1 MGMVQAVNSS
11 VSTMEVAPD
20 FCRACGGGLPAG
32 QQTCPVCGE
41 RAAPPPITA
50 DPSLE
55 AIGVKTAGT
64 RKAGAGT
71 FPIIKDDGKK
81 WILLAMTGVEVPLKK
96 KDGELTPA
104 LKNLDRLGRWLR
116 WCDHATSDQGLQA
129 FWSRAVAA
137 ATTSWDRR
145 RLARWALFKPRHS
158 LLAGLGLPESE
169 LNWLRA
175 HAAVHSSKFEEAMQ
189 WIESLPDGTFPDV
202 LDLVGVALARGFPL
216 SGARKLEAKMAA
228 LNPNHPVSLLL
239 KDAPL
244 PEWRNVS
251 GSSASVLDHL
261 RQAALFGTGQSD
273 QAPGSGPLAVLSHV
287 ERSFAQSAPLPTDTL
302 SPASRSLDMA
312 TLWQYRAS
320 SSTYVPGSEAGALA
334 EAWAPYADD
343 LLEAWGGLSPPARDW
358 LSQTIRNSEGP
369 LWTSV
374 GGRLDV
380 LLGEGEAGS
389 PCEEGRRAY
398 ARSDWSFLREFGAHG
413 EYFLALADLRD
424 GDRSAIPRLRG
435 HECFPANKAAVLD
448 ALEEIAADTRDDISD
463 VVEDETLWGTLVK
476 LGVSSDKLGNTPVRF
491 QEWYHLTQSKEA
503 IYADSFGEAAKLARE
518 CLRISTLEDIRDEA
532 LNLLAVALFADAN
545 VPAASAALDKSV
557 EDAFSDRLLANW
569 AIVKSQ
575 AEPESAYAS
584 WLAVAEKAEH
594 SALRGAA
601 GLMVLAEAG
610 EEADLAALVPVAR
623 ESLFTDGNFESA
635 MALLRVVGNN
645 DEDWFKKQDWTAS
658 PYYGHAAFRVRVAL
672 YHPDQD
678 HLEVLGNLLRKS
690 PDDAELLEIRDSVVD
705 GVMAVMGGD
714 EVDEDSFGVAAWGL
728 RMLDV
733 VPLTP
738 RQESI
743 LSLWSVQVALQHF
756 GRDYEDDELPGEGL
770 LKFISRAEALVAD
783 AEKGFDDDD
792 RRFVARQ
799 ASILRDEFA
808 RQNLAWHAM
817 AHDRAV
823 DTYNDFI
830 ANVNSVG
837 YGYRIDKQ
845 KVRSA
850 AQQFA
855 DSCQRHINDIG
866 PVVAMVTDED
876 LTKFSKSL
884 LDSWKELQQTALGL
898 KRSI

>member
-1 MGMVQAVNSS
+1 MGWRELGDMDQTS
-11 VSTMEVAPD
+11 E
-20 FCRACGGGLPAG
+20 FCRACGGGLLPN
-32 QQTCPVCGE
+32 QQTCPACGE
-41 RAAPPPITA
+41 KTAPPGVIP

-96 KDGELTPA
+96 KDGELTPT
-104 LKNLDRLGRWLR
+104 LKNLDLLGRWLR
-116 WCDHATSDQGLQA
+116 WCDHATSDQGLQE

-145 RLARWALFKPRHS
+145 RLGRWALFKPRHS
-158 LLAGLGLPESE
+158 LLSGLALPEPE

-175 HAAVHSSKFEEAMQ
+175 HAAVQSGKFEEAVR
-189 WIESLPDGTFPDV
+189 WIELLPDGAFPDV
-202 LDLVGVALARGFPL
+202 LDLLGMALARGLPV
-216 SGARKLEAKMAA
+216 SEARKLEAKMVA
-228 LNPNHPVSLLL
+228 LNPRHPVSLLL
-239 KDAPL
+239 KEAPL
-244 PEWRNVS
+244 SEWRNVS
-251 GSSASVLDHL
+251 GPEASALEHV
-261 RQAALFGTGQSD
+261 RQAALFATGESD
-273 QAPGSGPLAVLSHV
+273 QAPGSGPLAVLSYV
-287 ERSFAQSAPLPTDTL
+287 ERSFAQSAPLPADPL

-312 TLWQYRAS
+312 TLWQYKAS
-320 SSTYVPGSEAGALA
+320 RTAYIPESEAGALA
-334 EAWAPYADD
+334 EVWAPYADD
-343 LLEAWGGLSPPARDW
+343 LLEKWGSLSPLGRDW
-358 LSQTIRNSEGP
+358 LTQTIRISEGP
-369 LWTSV
+369 TWASV
-374 GGRLDV
+374 RARLEV
-380 LLGEGEAGS
+380 LLGDGEAGS
-389 PCEEGRRAY
+389 PCEEARRAY

-424 GDRSAIPRLRG
+424 GDRTAIERLRG
-435 HECFPANKAAVLD
+435 HECLPEGKAAVLD
-448 ALEEIAADTRDDISD
+448 SLEEIAADTRDDISD

-503 IYADSFGEAAKLARE
+503 LYSDSFDDAAKLARE

-532 LNLLAVALFADAN
+532 LNLLAVALFADGN
-545 VPAASAALDKSV
+545 LSAASAALDKAV
-557 EDAFSDRLLANW
+557 EDSFSDRLLANW

-575 AEPESAYAS
+575 AEPESANAT
-584 WLAVAEKAEH
+584 WLAVAERAEH
-594 SALRGAA
+594 AALRGAA
-601 GLMVLAEAG
+601 ALAVLADAG
-610 EEADLAALVPVAR
+610 GDDDLAALIPVAR
-623 ESLFTDGNFESA
+623 EALFTDGNYDSA
-635 MALLRVVGNN
+635 MAFLRVVGNN

-658 PYYGHAAFRVRVAL
+658 PYYNHAAFRVRVAL

-690 PDDAELLEIRDSVVD
+690 PDDPELLEIRDSVVD
-705 GVMAVMGGD
+705 GVMGVMRGD
-714 EVDEDSFGVAAWGL
+714 EVDEDSLGVAAWGL

-743 LSLWSVQVALQHF
+743 LSLWSVQIALQHF

-792 RRFVARQ
+792 RRFVTRQ

-855 DSCQRHINDIG
+855 DSCQRHINDID
-866 PVVAMVTDED
+866 PVLKMATDED
-876 LTKFSKSL
+876 LAKFGKSL
-884 LDSWKELQQTALGL
+884 LESWKELQQTALGL
-898 KRSI
+898 KRAI